1 MVNALQLFKGY
12 VRTRDKKC
20 LDKFKD
26 APLRTL
32 EEVKDLPEYAGI
44 LANGIILIDIDDQ
57 EQSEILMEI
66 VEDKQI
72 DCRVYQTTRGRH
84 FVFRNP
90 ENGVKK
96 CATKT
101 KLACGLTSD
110 IKIGDHNSYEI
121 LKFNGEDRFI
131 EWDVE
136 PGREYAELPKWL
148 FPVKSKENFLEME
161 PGDGRNNALFSY
173 ILTLTGAGFSKEESR
188 EAIEIINQ
196 YILKE
201 PLSEDELE
209 IILRDEA
216 FPKETFFEKGRF
228 LHDNFAI
235 FLKNNDHIKRING
248 QLHVYRDGAYIPGT
262 REIESKMIQHL
273 PMLKAAQRTEAL
285 KYLDIITEEVK
296 VAESNLIG
304 FANGIYDISTGELM
318 DFSPDIVITNK
329 IPWDYDS
336 GAYSELADKTLNK
349 LACGDKAIRALL
361 EECIGYCFYRRNEL
375 SKAFILTGDKA
386 NGKSTFLDMV
396 RNVLGDSNCSS
407 LDLGELD
414 ERFSVATLGGRLAN
428 IGDDISDDFMQG
440 KSVAMFKKIVSGN
453 EVKAEVKNDPNI
465 FFMRPYVK
473 LLFSANDIP
482 RMKDK
487 TGAVLRRLVI
497 VPFNAKFSKDDPDYD
512 PYIIWKLRDPEVMRY
527 LCRLGI
533 EGLRRVIENKSFTT
547 SAKVEKELKDYEV
560 QNNPILLFLQE
571 TELSRIENQPTKDV
585 HKAYRVFCI
594 ENGFSEMTLSTF
606 SKELNR
612 RLGLVV
618 TRRRINGKLVGI
630 YIKGE

>member
-1 MVNALQLFKGY
+1 MNLFKGY
-12 VRTRDKKC
+12 VRTKDKKC
-20 LDKFKD
+20 IDKFKD
-26 APLRTL
+26 VPLRSL
-32 EEVKDLPEYAGI
+32 DEVKDLPEYAGI
-44 LANGIILIDIDDQ
+44 LANGIILIDVDDLA
-57 EQSEILMEI
+57 QSEILMNI
-66 VEDKQI
+66 VEDKQL

-84 FVFRNP
+84 FVFRNS
-90 ENGVKK
+90 GVKK
-96 CATKT
+96 CQTGT
-101 KLACGLTSD
+101 KLACGLTAD

-121 LKFNGEDRFI
+121 LKFGGEERFI

-136 PGREYAELPKWL
+136 KGRDLGTLPKWL
-148 FPVKSKENFLEME
+148 HPVKSAADFLEME

-173 ILTLTGAGFSKEESR
+173 ILTLNGAGFTKEESR
-188 EAIEIINQ
+188 ECIEVINR

-201 PLSEDELE
+201 PLSEDEIE
-209 IILRDEA
+209 TILRDEA

-248 QLHVYRDGAYIPGT
+248 QLHVYREGAYIPGA
-262 REIESKMIQHL
+262 REIEFKMIHHL
-273 PMLKAAQRTEAL
+273 PMLKAAQRTEVL
-285 KYLDIITEEVK
+285 KYLDIITETGM
-296 VAESNLIG
+296 VADANLIG
-304 FANGIYDISTGELM
+304 FQNGLYDLTTGEM
-318 DFSPDIVITNK
+318 KEFGPEVVVTNK
-329 IPWDYDS
+329 IPWEYDPD
-336 GAYSELADKTLNK
+336 AYSELADKVLNK
-349 LACGDKAIRALL
+349 LACGDAAIRALL

-375 SKAFILTGDKA
+375 SKAFVLTGEKA

-396 RNVLGDSNCSS
+396 RNVLGEENCSA
-407 LDLGELD
+407 LDLAELD

-428 IGDDISDDFMQG
+428 IGDDISDEFMQG

-453 EVKAEVKNDPNI
+453 EIKAEVKNDPNI

-512 PYIIWKLRDPEVMRY
+512 PYIIYKLREPEVMRY
-527 LCRLGI
+527 LCRIGI
-533 EGLRRVIENKSFTT
+533 EGLKRVIENKAFTV
-547 SAKVEKELKDYEV
+547 SEKVEKAVKDYEV
-560 QNNPILLFLQE
+560 SNNPILLFLQD
-571 TELSRIENQPTKDV
+571 TELSQIENQPTKDV
-585 HKAYRVFCI
+585 HKAYRVFCL
-594 ENGFSEMTLSTF
+594 ENGFTEMTLANF

-612 RLGLVV
+612 RLGVTV

-630 YIKGE
+630 YVKER